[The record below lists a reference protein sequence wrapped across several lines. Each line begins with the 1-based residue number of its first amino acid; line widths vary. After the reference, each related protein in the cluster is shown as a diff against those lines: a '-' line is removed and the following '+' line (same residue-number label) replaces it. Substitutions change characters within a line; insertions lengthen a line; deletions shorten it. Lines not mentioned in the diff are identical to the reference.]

1 MVRPPCCGD
10 EVKKGPWTIEEDEK
24 LVYYITNKKGRRSN
38 WKSLPKFAGLN
49 RCGKSCRLRWTNYL
63 RPDIKRG
70 KFTDDE
76 ESLVV
81 SLHASLGNKWSKIAA
96 HLPGRTDNEIKN
108 YYNVHIAKKLLQMG
122 IDPQTHMPRTD
133 HQREIVDQI
142 INFSQLVTFVNQLSN
157 MMNINSSSSNVLENL
172 LVASA
177 TMQQAAA
184 TQTVL
189 QQLLLSNYSTTSHSP
204 LLQGQHSAT
213 TGILSLQDQLL
224 LLAKVLNPVTNS
236 TTSRVLDPTQMSN
249 VANNDIST
257 LLFKNN
263 SDKVHKNDI
272 KMVKTEATLPE
283 MVFTKASPETSSSF
297 LVHDNQKGNDQD
309 SKFPDE
315 KTTTFSSSTDINS
328 QLEAWERLLMMDD
341 DFTTG
346 VDGFF

>member
-49 RCGKSCRLRWTNYL
+49 RCGKSCRLRW
-63 RPDIKRG
+63 
-70 KFTDDE
+70 
-76 ESLVV
+76 
-81 SLHASLGNKWSKIAA
+81 SKIAA

-142 INFSQLVTFVNQLSN
+142 INFS
-157 MMNINSSSSNVLENL
+157 
-172 LVASA
+172 
-177 TMQQAAA
+177 
-184 TQTVL
+184 
-189 QQLLLSNYSTTSHSP
+189 
-204 LLQGQHSAT
+204 
-213 TGILSLQDQLL
+213 QDQLL

-346 VDGFF
+346 VDGFLSST